1 MLKEAFMNTH
11 LALGLSIALGTT
23 LLAVSTAGADGGYR
37 CGQGHAMA
45 HHGHGQTGVAGH
57 SLRRLL
63 SHQQEIGLS
72 DEQIAKLRSVALDA
86 DRAAIR
92 ASADRQVSERELR
105 AMLWDTK
112 ADMPAIEAKVK
123 EAESFE
129 AAIRIIGIRAK
140 RDLLA
145 VLTPE
150 QQTKLKTLRHGYRHH
165 DQPERPQQ
173 SDLREP
179 ESATSAG

>member
-1 MLKEAFMNTH
+1 MNTRLVLGFTMILGSAW
-11 LALGLSIALGTT
+11 LAIP
-23 LLAVSTAGADGGYR
+23 TAWADGGVR
-37 CGQGHAMA
+37 CGQGHAMG
-45 HHGHGQTGVAGH
+45 HHGHGQTAVAGH
-57 SLRRLL
+57 MLRRLL
-63 SHQQEIGLS
+63 SHQGEIGLS
-72 DEQIAKLRSVALDA
+72 EEQIAKLRTVALDA

-123 EAESFE
+123 ESESLE
-129 AAIRIIGIRAK
+129 AAVRIIGIRAK

-150 QQTKLKTLRHGYRHH
+150 QQTKLKALRHAYWHH
-165 DQPERPQQ
+165 DRKPVQTEPSRQ
-173 SDLREP
+173 SELQKS